1 MRNVSRRNFFFLA
14 GSVALAPRWAFG
26 SVDMGAWS
34 HPYSEVA
41 RLERHRVLSAADR
54 YLREQPKTITSAP
67 APRSAGGPHDFYSE
81 GDYWWPNP
89 KDPNGPYIRRDGESN
104 PANFT
109 AHRELMISLSI
120 QMPALTAAWVLTK
133 KRAYAEHAIAH
144 LRAWF
149 VDPATR
155 MNPNLEYAQAI
166 HGRNTGR
173 SIGIIDT
180 VHLVEVAQA
189 ALVLERAGMLAGND
203 QRGTH
208 TWFADYLNWLTTS
221 KRGHQERDEKN
232 NHGSCWLLQA
242 AGFATYTGDEAVR
255 EYCRNRLKAVIF
267 PEQIATNG
275 SLPLELARTKPY
287 SYSLF
292 DLDILG
298 MSARVLSTADDDL
311 WTYKLPDGR
320 GLEACFRFMV
330 PYIRNKKGW
339 PYRQDVEYY
348 DDLPVRQPS
357 LLFAGLAYRKPGYIS
372 VWQRLKADSTVPEI
386 IRNHPIRQPLLWIE
400 QQPLH

>member
-1 MRNVSRRNFFFLA
+1 MTNVSRRNFLFLA
-14 GSVALAPRWAFG
+14 ASAALAPQWAFG
-26 SVDMGAWS
+26 SVDMGAWNQ
-34 HPYSEVA
+34 PYSEVA
-41 RLERHRVLSAADR
+41 RLERHRVLNAADQ
-54 YLREQPKTITSAP
+54 YLKKQPKTITSVRAS
-67 APRSAGGPHDFYSE
+67 RSAGGLHDYFSE

-89 KDPNGPYIRRDGESN
+89 ANPKGPYIRRDGESN

-109 AHRELMISLSI
+109 AHRDLLIRLSI
-120 QMPALTAAWVLTK
+120 QMPALTAAWLLTR
-133 KRAYAEHAIAH
+133 KREYADHAIAH

-149 VDPATR
+149 VTPDTR

-166 HGRNTGR
+166 HGISAGR

-189 ALVLERAGMLAGND
+189 ALVLERAGVLAGSD
-203 QRGTH
+203 QKGTH
-208 TWFADYLNWLTTS
+208 AWFADYLHWLTTS
-221 KRGHQERDEKN
+221 AHGREERDAKN

-242 AGFATYTGDEAVR
+242 AGFATYTGVDAVR
-255 EYCRNRLKAVIF
+255 GYCRHRLKAVIF
-267 PEQIATNG
+267 PGQIALNG

-298 MSARVLSTADDDL
+298 MSARVLSTAGDDL

-330 PYIRNKKGW
+330 PYIRDKKSW
-339 PYRQDVEYY
+339 PYRQDVEYF

-357 LLFAGLAYRKPGYIS
+357 LLFAGLAYRKPGYLS
-372 VWQRLKADSTVPEI
+372 LWERLDPDPTVPEI
-386 IRNHPIRQPLLWIE
+386 VRNHPIRQPILWMK
-400 QQPLH
+400 PAY